1 MARIENRELIRT
13 TNWANGEYKR
23 THRFTAH
30 DLCVLHRNWL
40 GAIYPWAGEYRQ
52 VNVSKGGF
60 LFAAANLIPH
70 LMEEFESD
78 YLGKH
83 TPLQARAL
91 PHVAV
96 ALAET
101 HTELVLIHPFR
112 EGNGRLARLL
122 SVLMSEQA
130 GVPAREFERMRR
142 RRESEYF
149 AAVRAG
155 LDRNY
160 TPMSRLFAS
169 ILVCD
174 DEA

>member
-13 TNWANGEYKR
+13 TLWASGEYKQ
-23 THRFTAH
+23 THRFTAY
-30 DLCVLHRNWL
+30 DLCTLHKHWL
-40 GAIYPWAGEYRQ
+40 GGIYPWAGDYRQ

-60 LFAAANLIPH
+60 LFAAANLIPR
-70 LMEEFESD
+70 LMQEFDSD
-78 YLGKH
+78 SLRRH
-83 TPLQARAL
+83 TPLRAETL
-91 PHVAV
+91 PEMSA

-122 SVLMSEQA
+122 AVLMSEQA
-130 GVPAREFERMRR
+130 GLPYPAFELMRR

-169 ILVCD
+169 VIACG
-174 DEA
+174 DEV